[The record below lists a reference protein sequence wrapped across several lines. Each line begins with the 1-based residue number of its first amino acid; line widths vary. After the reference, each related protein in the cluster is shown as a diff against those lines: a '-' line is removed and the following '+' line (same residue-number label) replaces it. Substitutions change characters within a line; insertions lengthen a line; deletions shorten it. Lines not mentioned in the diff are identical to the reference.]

1 MHQHEIDV
9 VFLIADLSGYT
20 ALTEAHGGI
29 EAARI
34 VTKYVGLAQQALASG
49 ARLVERVGD
58 EVLVVADTA
67 AGAAQT
73 AIRIREAVEKELLFP
88 GVRVGIHGGRV
99 VEQEG
104 RYFGPALNLTARVA
118 AHAHEGQ
125 VLCTDRIAFALNSH
139 RDLACRSLGMVR
151 FKNVPEPVGIHE
163 VVPRTRPVEPRY
175 IDPVCRMQVRPET
188 APARMPYGS
197 ATYYFCSFE
206 CAKTFIDRPDS
217 YVE

>member
-1 MHQHEIDV
+1 MDQREIDV

-20 ALTEAHGGI
+20 ALTEAHGGT

-34 VTKYVGLAQQALASG
+34 VTKYVGLAQQALAPG

-58 EVLVVADTA
+58 EVLVVADA
-67 AGAAQT
+67 AAAAAQT
-73 AIRIREAVEKELLFP
+73 AMRIREAVEKEPLFP

-104 RYFGPALNLTARVA
+104 RYFGSALNLTARVA

-125 VLCTDRIAFALNSH
+125 VLCTDPIASALKGH
-139 RDLACRSLGMVR
+139 RDLACRPLGMVR
-151 FKNVPEPVGIHE
+151 FKNVSEPVGVHE

-175 IDPVCRMQVRPET
+175 IDPVCRMQVRSET
-188 APARMPYGS
+188 APARMRYGS
-197 ATYYFCSFE
+197 VTYYFCSFE
-206 CAKTFIDRPDS
+206 CAKTFVDRPDS